1 MIFNHDDDH
10 HDHDD
15 DHQDHDDDH
24 HDEEVEVEAH
34 LAPETPLS
42 RGGDEY

>member
-10 HDHDD
+10 HDHD
-15 DHQDHDDDH
+15 HDYHH
-24 HDEEVEVEAH
+24 HDVEVEVEAH